1 MGDHLTQLRQNA
13 IYVLISINESDDNRK
28 VTASPLNEMSC
39 THLAS
44 AKESSNGM
52 KHHCSRYTLFAQ
64 VLENFQVQGTV
75 MPRITICE
83 VHCYLYGHKDCH
95 STTTVPALHLPA
107 RRQDKES
114 CWR

>member
-1 MGDHLTQLRQNA
+1 MGGHLTQLRQNA

-28 VTASPLNEMSC
+28 VTASLNQMSC
-39 THLAS
+39 TRLAS

-75 MPRITICE
+75 MPRITFCE
-83 VHCYLYGHKDCH
+83 VHCHLYGHEDCH